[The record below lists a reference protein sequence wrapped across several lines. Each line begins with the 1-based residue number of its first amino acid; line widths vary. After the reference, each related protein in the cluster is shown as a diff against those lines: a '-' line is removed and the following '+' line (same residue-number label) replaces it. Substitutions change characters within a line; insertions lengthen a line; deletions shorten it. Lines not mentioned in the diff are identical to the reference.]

1 MTFSELIKGIKTSA
15 IIGEANVNITGVEID
30 SRKVKEGNL
39 FVAIKGTQ
47 VDGHQYIPKAIELLE
62 RPLSVAPSLLGSKR
76 LLNALSLF
84 PFTP

>member
-47 VDGHQYIPKAIELLE
+47 VDGHQYIPKAIEQGAAAILCE
-62 RPLSVAPSLLGSKR
+62 EAPQQPQTSPTLW
-76 LLNALSLF
+76 
-84 PFTP
+84 